1 MALGRLLVIAET
13 LCPPLQSGSINE
25 RDPESFCG
33 DEMEMGEKGGVE
45 ACV

>member
-13 LCPPLQSGSINE
+13 LCLQSGSINE
-25 RDPESFCG
+25 RDPESFCA